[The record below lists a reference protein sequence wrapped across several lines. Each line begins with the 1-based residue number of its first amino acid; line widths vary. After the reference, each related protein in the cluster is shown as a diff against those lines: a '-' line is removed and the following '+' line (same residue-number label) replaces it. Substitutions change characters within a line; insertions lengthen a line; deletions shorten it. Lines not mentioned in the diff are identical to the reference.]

1 MRTRTLEGYVPK
13 NSKTGRLIFYSLGN
27 FVFDQYFS
35 KETQTGLTVGLEL
48 SDKEVVF
55 RLFPVK
61 EKLSRP
67 ELMNAE
73 ESAVFLKKLSEISDK
88 KLTCGRN
95 QKRCYKDKTCPVIY
109 LNEKRWTVCGF
120 LRHFLSNCEKVVK
133 KNPFV
138 FIFLSTYFYTIR

>member
-1 MRTRTLEGYVPK
+1 MIIGTHPHVAQEIEEYVTK

-35 KETQTGLTVGLEL
+35 KETQTGLMMGLEL
-48 SDKEVVF
+48 SDKEAVF

-88 KLTCGRN
+88 KLAGEI
-95 QKRCYKDKTCPVIY
+95 KKGVIKIK
-109 LNEKRWTVCGF
+109 LV
-120 LRHFLSNCEKVVK
+120 
-133 KNPFV
+133 P
-138 FIFLSTYFYTIR
+138 

>member
-1 MRTRTLEGYVPK
+1 M
-13 NSKTGRLIFYSLGN
+13 
-27 FVFDQYFS
+27 
-35 KETQTGLTVGLEL
+35 GLEL
-48 SDKEVVF
+48 SDKEAVF

-61 EKLSRP
+61 EKLSQP

-88 KLTCGRN
+88 KTCGRN
-95 QKRCYKDKTCPVIY
+95 QKRGYKDKTCPVIY
-109 LNEKRWTVCGF
+109 LNEKRWMVCGF
-120 LRHFLSNCEKVVK
+120 LRHFLSNCEKIVK